1 MIVAGID
8 PGAARTAAAFLDLSA
23 APRLLHLCVLTKGA
37 EADHLA
43 RLIAEYHPDVVAI
56 EAVAKVY
63 ARAGFGPR
71 MAGYIALASD
81 IQGALRDRCR
91 SLGVPSEDVAGAV
104 WRRALGCRTD
114 KAIARVIPARI
125 LGWPARSTKDKRDAA
140 GAGLFVGL
148 RWKMRRVA

>member
-1 MIVAGID
+1 VIGTD
-8 PGAARTAAAFLDLSA
+8 PGAAQTGFVVLDMSGP
-23 APRLLHLCVLTKGA
+23 PRLLAIGVLLSGA

-43 RLIAEYHPDVVAI
+43 RLIAEHGPAVVAI

-71 MAGYIALASD
+71 MAGYLALASD
-81 IQGALRDRCR
+81 VQGALRDRCR

-125 LGWPARSTKDKRDAA
+125 AGWPARSTKDKRDAA
-140 GAGLFVGL
+140 GAALFVGL
-148 RWKMRRVA
+148 GRKMRRVA